1 MEKPIIQEHYLIN
14 LVNAWYIVYMGNN
27 TRVVKLGQNV
37 WQLAESIFPHP
48 ASQYIVVGK
57 MEGFMKNCV

>member
-27 TRVVKLGQNV
+27 TIVVKLGQNV
-37 WQLAESIFPHP
+37 WQLAESIFPQP
-48 ASQYIVVGK
+48 AGQYIVVGK